1 MVNILRRAFLVAVA
15 AASFSL
21 AGVVAPAHAEADPEQ
36 AKALVQNLSRD
47 AVKIMTSKGL
57 NDTQRIDQFR
67 TLFIG
72 SVDLPAVSKFILG
85 RHWKT
90 ASPQQQQDFMHLF
103 EEMLVYTWA
112 NRFKDASDN
121 ITVAINGV
129 KPDGEDGAIVDSS
142 ILRAGQE
149 PIPVLWRLRQSDG
162 GLKII
167 DLLIEGTSMIVTYRE
182 EYASVI
188 NQSGGKIDGLLDVL
202 RQKTVAL
209 AAAQTAK
216 PGPGSNSN

>member
-1 MVNILRRAFLVAVA
+1 MVKIVRRSFMAALM
-15 AASFSL
+15 AASLSL
-21 AGVVAPAHAEADPEQ
+21 AGFGSAHAEVDQEQ
-36 AKALVQNLSRD
+36 AKALVLNLSRD

-57 NDTQRIDQFR
+57 EDNQRIDQFR
-67 TLFIG
+67 TMFIG

-90 ASPQQQQDFMHLF
+90 ASAQQQQDFMHLF

-121 ITVAINGV
+121 IRVSVNGV
-129 KPDGEDGAIVDSS
+129 KPDGDDGAIVDSA
-142 ILRAGQE
+142 ILRVGQD
-149 PIPVLWRLRQSDG
+149 PIPVLWRLRLSES

-188 NQSGGKIDGLLDVL
+188 SQSGGNIDGLLDVL
-202 RQKTVAL
+202 RKKTVAL
-209 AAAQTAK
+209 AAGQTAK
-216 PGPGSNSN
+216 PAPSSSN

>member
-1 MVNILRRAFLVAVA
+1 MVMMLRRAFLVAMTAVSLSFVGA
-15 AASFSL
+15 AAR
-21 AGVVAPAHAEADPEQ
+21 AETDPDQ
-36 AKALVQNLSRD
+36 AKALVVNLSRD
-47 AVKIMTSKGL
+47 AVQVMTSKSL
-57 NDTQRIDQFR
+57 DDTQRIDKFR

-72 SVDLPAVSKFILG
+72 SVDLPSVSKFILA

-90 ASPQQQQDFMHLF
+90 ASPEQQQDFMHLF

-121 ITVAINGV
+121 ITVLVNGV
-129 KPDGEDGAIVDSS
+129 KPDGDQGAIVDSV
-142 ILRAGQE
+142 IVRAGQE
-149 PIPVLWRLRQSDG
+149 PIPVLWRLRQTDS

-188 NQSGGKIDGLLDVL
+188 GQSGGNIDGLLDVL
-202 RQKTVAL
+202 RKKTVAL
-209 AAAQTAK
+209 AAAQIAK
-216 PGPGSNSN
+216 PNP